1 MKNSKYTLGVDIGG
15 TNVRCGAVS
24 SDGKVVEVLK
34 FKTWDYIVAENFVER
49 LADDI
54 VSLIRKYDIG
64 DGKRVSV
71 GIGAPNGNYYRSTI
85 EFAPNLPFKGVF
97 ELGKMLTKS
106 LSSRFMEADIVL
118 TNDANA
124 AAMGEKI
131 YGKAKEISD
140 FMMITL
146 GTGVG
151 SGVFVDNKLLYGFS
165 GFAGELGHTI
175 IVPNGRLCGC
185 GRRGC
190 LETYCSAKGIARTA
204 AELLDSKYYDFSL
217 LDIETGEPTG
227 AEEINKAAEKGDEL
241 ALKCFDITAKHLALG
256 LSNAV
261 ALTSPEKIFIAGGL
275 SNAGKK
281 LFNPLRAYFNEFLYP
296 VFRKTVSIEQ
306 SGLPENR
313 AAILG
318 AASLTAF

>member
-34 FKTWDYIVAENFVER
+34 FKTWDYVVAENFVER

-124 AAMGEKI
+124 AAPSPAGRK
-131 YGKAKEISD
+131 
-140 FMMITL
+140 
-146 GTGVG
+146 V
-151 SGVFVDNKLLYGFS
+151 LYAPAWQGMRARARKS
-165 GFAGELGHTI
+165 
-175 IVPNGRLCGC
+175 R
-185 GRRGC
+185 
-190 LETYCSAKGIARTA
+190 SAASPR
-204 AELLDSKYYDFSL
+204 
-217 LDIETGEPTG
+217 IET
-227 AEEINKAAEKGDEL
+227 
-241 ALKCFDITAKHLALG
+241 
-256 LSNAV
+256 
-261 ALTSPEKIFIAGGL
+261 
-275 SNAGKK
+275 
-281 LFNPLRAYFNEFLYP
+281 R
-296 VFRKTVSIEQ
+296 R
-306 SGLPENR
+306 
-313 AAILG
+313 
-318 AASLTAF
+318 